1 MFMKFAADSN
11 AAVSE
16 AVTNA
21 LAPLLVKFSEGGD
34 SKPLVNII
42 KIVK

>member
-1 MFMKFAADSN
+1 MFIQFAADSN

-21 LAPLLVKFSEGGD
+21 LAPLLAKFEEQGNTEQLVKII
-34 SKPLVNII
+34 KLVN
-42 KIVK
+42 